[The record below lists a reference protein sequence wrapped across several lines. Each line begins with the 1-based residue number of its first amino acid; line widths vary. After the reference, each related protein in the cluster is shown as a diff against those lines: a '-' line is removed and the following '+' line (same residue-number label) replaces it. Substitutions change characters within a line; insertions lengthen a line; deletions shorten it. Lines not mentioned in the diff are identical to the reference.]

1 MSKKIDL
8 GETLKNNLSILM
20 ERDSLSETGL
30 AKRAKV
36 AQKTVNNI
44 MNLRSTPTLD
54 VLTRLAQAL
63 NVTPWLLIMPDLPS
77 DMLRSHEA
85 ERLLRSY
92 IDSNNDGRELI
103 LHVSERESR
112 YAAERNQVV
121 SNQMN
126 TEKTA

>member
-1 MSKKIDL
+1 MSKKVDL
-8 GETLKNNLSILM
+8 GGTLRNNLSILM

-44 MNLRSTPTLD
+44 MNLRSAPTLD

-63 NVTPWLLIMPDLPS
+63 NVTPWLLVMPDLPS

-92 IDSNNDGRELI
+92 IASNNDGRDLI
-103 LHVSERESR
+103 LHVAERESR
-112 YAAERNQVV
+112 YAAEHNQAVN
-121 SNQMN
+121 NQIN